1 MKLRSILK
9 ENAVDIVLFLAAA
22 LLAGGYFLYGTGGSA
37 TWYVAGLLLLFI
49 LMFFKSIFSCSGP
62 AAVVSEWIGR
72 LSRNESVDLR
82 KSVDVPQGSKL
93 SSVANALNAFV
104 QVMRAHF
111 LRIMQ
116 GLHKFTFNFYRLER
130 QLGEFFSAFSA
141 MSAGVK
147 EGISSGQNV
156 SHATESQYASS
167 EEISATAQG
176 LAQLAAE
183 LNNAVAS
190 AGDRAD
196 AGNRRLREMERTFAS
211 VVEETKTLSEEARI
225 LSGKVD
231 VIQSVVHT
239 ITGIA
244 EQTNLLALNASIEA
258 ARAGDAGR
266 GFAVVADEV
275 RKLAEESKT
284 AAATIS
290 KNLQELVSGVHTTSG
305 GVETMAA
312 KMNEANENVG
322 AVLSEISALLEGISG
337 ISDSSERV
345 AASAQELG
353 ASSEELAA
361 SAETVTRETEKMSSI
376 FGDIEGKISSL
387 SSTAEGLNET
397 SKEGSIDA
405 AALIHQ
411 LSVLKAMKAD
421 DFADIAEDAIK
432 AHKGWVA
439 NLKKFVEGGQW
450 DLETNPQRCRF
461 GIFLSFIERPEGA
474 SEELWSGILSMHEKL
489 HGLGHTVND
498 AMQRGESGKAR
509 EVLKETV
516 ALSERLSA
524 SLLRVVEICRGQGEQ
539 EREASGLPAL
549 PERTR

>member
-1 MKLRSILK
+1 MKLRSVLR
-9 ENAVDIVLFLAAA
+9 ENSVDIVLFLAAA
-22 LLAGGYFLYGTGGSA
+22 LLAGGYFLYGTEGSA
-37 TWYVAGLLLLFI
+37 SWYVAAFLLLFA
-49 LMFFKSIFSCSGP
+49 LMFLKSVLGCSGP

-72 LSRNESVDLR
+72 LSRDESVDLR

-93 SSVANALNAFV
+93 SSVAHSLNAFV
-104 QVMRAHF
+104 QVVRVHF

-156 SHATESQYASS
+156 SHATEAQYASS

-225 LSGKVD
+225 LSGKVG

-290 KNLQELVSGVHTTSG
+290 KNLQELVSGVRTTSG
-305 GVETMAA
+305 GVETMAG
-312 KMNEANENVG
+312 KMNEANENIR

-376 FGDIEGKISSL
+376 FGDIEGKITSL
-387 SSTAEGLNET
+387 SFTTESLNDT
-397 SKEGSIDA
+397 SKEGSVDA
-405 AALIHQ
+405 AALIQ
-411 LSVLKAMKAD
+411 RLSVLKAMKAD

-432 AHKGWVA
+432 AHRGWVA

-474 SEELWSGILSMHEKL
+474 SQELWSGILSMHEKL
-489 HGLGHTVND
+489 HGLGHAVHD

-524 SLLRVVEICRGQGEQ
+524 SLLRVAEICRGQGEG
-539 EREASGLPAL
+539 ERKASALPAL
-549 PERTR
+549 PEKSR